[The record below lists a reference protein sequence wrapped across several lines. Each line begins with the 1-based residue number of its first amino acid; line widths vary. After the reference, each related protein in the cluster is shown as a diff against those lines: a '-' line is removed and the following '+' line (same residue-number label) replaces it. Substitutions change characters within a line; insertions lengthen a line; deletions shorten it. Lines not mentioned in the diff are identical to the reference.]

1 MNVVRFELIELPYP
15 TLARFG
21 LTQEMI
27 EDLPMRVLDEI
38 CDGRHSPVLPVRV
51 RDEKGELIESR
62 SRFALVRR
70 DDGLS
75 DVVFYPVLE
84 SSPLERYDEAQ
95 QKQLLAGK
103 AILADVETAD
113 GRHSKAFVQIDEE
126 TKQVMYIPTPIIGRN
141 LQVLADI
148 MHLGTME
155 VNSMQNGEPLTLVVG
170 NHLLPANPT
179 GHVNNIRTYTMG
191 VLAVAQMGRCMG
203 EVAYKVSDSTFLW
216 CNALLRR
223 LLCATVI
230 RHCTVHT
237 GRKPDGNHS
246 KRTDN
251 GGLLAKQLLL
261 RRLLDGG
268 KYRGTEMP
276 KPRAGLGS
284 MDDT

>member
-155 VNSMQNGEPLTLVVG
+155 VNSMQNGEPLTLVVDDEPSRWASTCMTR
-170 NHLLPANPT
+170 PASASVRATARNGKNSPNASGT
-179 GHVNNIRTYTMG
+179 
-191 VLAVAQMGRCMG
+191 
-203 EVAYKVSDSTFLW
+203 ST
-216 CNALLRR
+216 LRR
-223 LLCATVI
+223 V
-230 RHCTVHT
+230 
-237 GRKPDGNHS
+237 
-246 KRTDN
+246 
-251 GGLLAKQLLL
+251 
-261 RRLLDGG
+261 RLLGDG
-268 KYRGTEMP
+268 R
-276 KPRAGLGS
+276 
-284 MDDT
+284 